1 MAYVSH
7 AQSRA
12 ESNKAFMAELVKENQ
27 LLTTNNVLIMR
38 YESQHKKVHANSDA
52 TKVNT
57 ADLNAKEVHPQ
68 AQVAAPVNEGNS
80 DRFAKYQKFLEY
92 KKTHP
97 NAQIGQMNG

>member
-52 TKVNT
+52 SQVT
-57 ADLNAKEVHPQ
+57 AAPTTVHPQ
-68 AQVAAPVNEGNS
+68 ANLAAHVVAPKGAS
-80 DRFAKYQKFLEY
+80 DRFAKY
-92 KKTHP
+92 
-97 NAQIGQMNG
+97 